1 MGRTI
6 VAFDS
11 SVLITILLAE
21 PKADD
26 YAKRLIDIDDL
37 YFSAVSIVESAMVIE
52 YKKVDREQSN
62 MMSF

>member
-37 YFSAVSIVESAMVIE
+37 YFSALSIVESAMVIE
-52 YKKVDREQSN
+52 YKKVGREQSN

>member
-52 YKKVDREQSN
+52 YKKVGREQSN

>member
-37 YFSAVSIVESAMVIE
+37 YFRAVSIVESAMVIE
-52 YKKVDREQSN
+52 YKKVGREQSN